1 MTALIPVGYATFGE
15 ERIQSVDGRMLY
27 DFLGIARDYNAW
39 MREQLERARLV
50 AHRDYLTYEDVVQF
64 PSGAKRVKSTTLTL
78 DAAKHIAML
87 SQSQRGFEVR
97 DYFIACERRAIA
109 EAQKPLAELSRL
121 DILKLAME
129 SEEARIQAE
138 KERDEAIKTKAL
150 IGSKREASAMA
161 TASAAKREANK
172 LRDALGFNARHATV
186 KAVEKATKAK
196 YEWRPLRKYCDEH
209 GLPATYVTDP
219 LYGEVRA
226 WPAGAWADVHGVD
239 IAELF
244 GEAA

>member
-1 MTALIPVGYATFGE
+1 MMALQVANKATMSSTELLVVLNKARTDHGETEVRRNDFTA
-15 ERIQSVDGRMLY
+15 RIRDELDGDHYEPFVVTNPNGTRSM
-27 DFLGIARDYNAW
+27 GAW
-39 MREQLERARLV
+39 
-50 AHRDYLTYEDVVQF
+50 
-64 PSGAKRVKSTTLTL
+64 LTL
-78 DAAKHIAML
+78 DQCLLVLMRESKAVRRQALDIIKSKTAAPAVAL
-87 SQSQRGFEVR
+87 PNFTDPAE
-97 DYFIACERRAIA
+97 AAIA
-109 EAQKPLAELSRL
+109 WASQYKAAQ
-121 DILKLAME
+121 
-129 SEEARIQAE
+129 QAQI
-138 KERDEAIKTKAL
+138 ERDEAIKTKAL

>member
-1 MTALIPVGYATFGE
+1 VATLEDPTALRG
-15 ERIQSVDGRMLY
+15 L
-27 DFLGIARDYNAW
+27 L
-39 MREQLERARLV
+39 
-50 AHRDYLTYEDVVQF
+50 LTYAE
-64 PSGAKRVKSTTLTL
+64 RVL
-78 DAAKHIAML
+78 A
-87 SQSQRGFEVR
+87 V
-97 DYFIACERRAIA
+97 
-109 EAQKPLAELSRL
+109 EAQ
-121 DILKLAME
+121 
-129 SEEARIQAE
+129 
-138 KERDEAIKTKAL
+138 RDEAIKTKAL

-209 GLPATYVTDP
+209 GLPAMYVTDP

-244 GEAA
+244 GEVA

>member
-1 MTALIPVGYATFGE
+1 MTSLEIADLVDSRHDKVKQSIERLAERGAISHPPMGDGPKSTNGVVTKVYLIGK
-15 ERIQSVDGRMLY
+15 
-27 DFLGIARDYNAW
+27 RDSYVIVA
-39 MREQLERARLV
+39 QLSPEFTARLV
-50 AHRDYLTYEDVVQF
+50 DRWQELEAGEAPAPALPKNYIAALEDLLA
-64 PSGAKRVKSTTLTL
+64 SKK
-78 DAAKHIAML
+78 
-87 SQSQRGFEVR
+87 
-97 DYFIACERRAIA
+97 A
-109 EAQKPLAELSRL
+109 EALAIE
-121 DILKLAME
+121 
-129 SEEARIQAE
+129 Q
-138 KERDEAIKTKAL
+138 RDAAIKTKAL

-161 TASAAKREANK
+161 TASAAKREANR